1 MAISVPPFYRLTIL
15 SSSDNFSNTNTSIF
29 ASGSYATNGFGT
41 DALSS
46 SFTFNASQGA
56 FTASQGGYYHV
67 ILNTIMGPG
76 GGVSDSDRT
85 IRFYKNES
93 TQVYG
98 ATIAYDYGDYPTGIE
113 RTFNA
118 VVSMSA
124 GDGLKFSS
132 QAGTTA
138 ANNYLSGTTVI
149 IKKIESDFA
158 WASRLTNSTAI
169 TGDETGYLVGTVG
182 TSFETASSGVSI
194 TTGSNGFFTVSST
207 GSYYMFYTNTIDD
220 ATTGAQWMTESVNV
234 DFGGGFMTVAQRI
247 LSLPA
252 ATSVDER
259 TFTFFANLDGNDVPV
274 PAKIQIKTDT
284 NGASGYTSRVGNS
297 FAVIKTP
304 QQAQFQLVCNDV
316 SSSLISTSSTPTN
329 ILSSNFMSGSVDNA
343 TPGSSSIPLGMTF
356 STSSGIITVA
366 SGGFY
371 HLTYVPKFSNNGTT
385 DATVLFTIRK
395 NSTNCTDGT
404 LLHSVTTTVGNS
416 TDPIDYVLTTIVSA
430 SANDTLSICA
440 RDTSGTA
447 KVFAETPSY
456 FNIYRIDSYVPDPI
470 PTGAYIYTQSLGS
483 TPYGANYNINTYSKS
498 NQYDRNAEQVPFFLG
513 TPGVLSLRGRST
525 TGSVT
530 STG

>member
-1 MAISVPPFYRLTIL
+1 MAISVPPFYRLTVL
-15 SSSDNFSNTNTSIF
+15 SASNNFSNTNTNIF
-29 ASGSYATNGFGT
+29 ASGSYTTNGFGI

-46 SFTFNASQGA
+46 SITYDQTQGA

-85 IRFYKNES
+85 IRFYRNES

-98 ATIAYDYGDYPTGIE
+98 ATISYDYGDYVSGIE
-113 RTFNA
+113 RTLNA

-132 QAGTTA
+132 QATTTA

-158 WASRLTNSTAI
+158 WAGRLTNSTAI

-182 TSFETASSGVSI
+182 SSFETASSGMTI
-194 TTGSNGFFTVSST
+194 TTGSNGFFTISNT
-207 GSYYMFYTNTIDD
+207 GSYYMLYTNTIDD
-220 ATTGAQWMTESVNV
+220 ATTGTQWMTESVNA
-234 DFGGGFMTVAQRI
+234 DFGGGFTTIAQRI
-247 LSLPA
+247 LSLPS

-274 PAKIQIKTDT
+274 PTKIQVKTDT
-284 NGASGYTSRVGNS
+284 NGASGYTSRVGNG
-297 FAVIKTP
+297 FTVIKTP
-304 QQAQFQLVCNDV
+304 QQAQFQLVCNDA
-316 SSSLISTSSTPTN
+316 SSSLITTSSSPTN
-329 ILSSNFMSGSVDNA
+329 ILSSNFMSCTVDNG

-356 STSSGIITVA
+356 STSSGIITVT
-366 SGGFY
+366 SGGYY
-371 HLTYVPKFSNNGTT
+371 HLTYVPKLSNNGAA
-385 DATVLFTIRK
+385 DAAVLFTIRK

-404 LLHSVTTTVGNS
+404 LLHSVTTTIGNA

-440 RDTSGTA
+440 RDTAGSA

-456 FNIYRIDSYVPDPI
+456 FSIYRLDTYTPDPSL
-470 PTGAYIYTQSLGS
+470 YSFSQSAGTS
-483 TPYGANYNINTYSKS
+483 ASNTNYGINTYSRS

-513 TPGVLSLRGRST
+513 TPGVLSLRGRTT

>member
-1 MAISVPPFYRLTIL
+1 MAISVPAFYRLTTL
-15 SSSDNFSNTNTSIF
+15 SASNNFSNTNTNIF
-29 ASGSYATNGFGT
+29 ASGSYTTNGFGIDT
-41 DALSS
+41 LSS
-46 SFTFNASQGA
+46 SITFDQTQGA

-85 IRFYKNES
+85 IRFYRNDS

-98 ATIAYDYGDYPTGIE
+98 ATVSYDYGDYVSGIE

-132 QAGTTA
+132 QATTTA

-158 WASRLTNSTAI
+158 WAGRLTNSTAI

-182 TSFETASSGVSI
+182 SSFETASSGMTV
-194 TTGSNGFFTVSST
+194 TTGSNGFFTISNT
-207 GSYYMFYTNTIDD
+207 GSYYMLYTNTIDD
-220 ATTGAQWMTESVNV
+220 ATTGTQWMTESVNT

-247 LSLPA
+247 LSLPS

-284 NGASGYTSRVGNS
+284 NGASGYTSRVGNG
-297 FAVIKTP
+297 FTVIKTP
-304 QQAQFQLVCNDV
+304 QQAQFQLVCDIA
-316 SSSLISTSSTPTN
+316 SSSLISTSSSPTN
-329 ILSSNFMSGSVDNA
+329 ILSVSFMSGTVDNA
-343 TPGSSSIPLGMTF
+343 TPGSSSVPLGMTF
-356 STSSGIITVA
+356 STSSGIITVT
-366 SGGFY
+366 SGGYY
-371 HLTYVPKFSNNGTT
+371 HLTYVPKLSNNGAA
-385 DATVLFTIRK
+385 DAAVLFTIRK

-404 LLHSVTTTVGNS
+404 LLHSVTTTIGNA

-440 RDTSGTA
+440 RDTAGSA
-447 KVFAETPSY
+447 KVFAETPTY
-456 FNIYRIDSYVPDPI
+456 FSIYRIDTYTPDPSL
-470 PTGAYIYTQSLGS
+470 YSFSQSVGTS
-483 TPYGANYNINTYSKS
+483 ASNVNYGINTFSRS

-513 TPGVLSLRGRST
+513 TPGVLSLRGRTT